1 MPCLEILMHPVMI
14 DGWLMRLGGGE
25 AGNASAVHQLIH
37 YYIKYILLIFQKM
50 LLREGFQ
57 KKFLWKV
64 WYFAKPWVH
73 WASGN
78 VLKMNQFTFAQ
89 NLISGAVGPIHYITL
104 KAFAMALGTKCK
116 TCFGCPRMVLC
127 GHWKTCS
134 SSQK

>member
-25 AGNASAVHQLIH
+25 AGNASAVHQLIQ

-64 WYFAKPWVH
+64 WYFSKPWVH
-73 WASGN
+73 CN
-78 VLKMNQFTFAQ
+78 
-89 NLISGAVGPIHYITL
+89 
-104 KAFAMALGTKCK
+104 ALGLGTRTCNFYTFNSVIFKSSWKCLMELIWHFWEIFVFYTFNNCTFESIYIMSK
-116 TCFGCPRMVLC
+116 VYDQEPFF
-127 GHWKTCS
+127 
-134 SSQK
+134 